1 MKLSLILAPLIAAK
15 VPHELIMDTI
25 LAFESQQTDA
35 LEKRREADRNRQ
47 ARVRQKEPVTLSHV
61 TRSPSR
67 SHAGVED
74 SSSKKDITGKKEKE
88 ESASASPSAP
98 KRASRLPA
106 NWIIPEDW
114 LNEAVAAGLSRQRA
128 LSEADRM
135 KNWSLSAKNGAKL
148 DWLAAWRNWFKDKAE
163 QQPAIR
169 SHSQAPPPPR
179 VVHGVT
185 AALARRYQR
194 QEPHE
199 QNPETGSD
207 NPDAERIPGDERQLR
222 LVAGHIRAAVGG
234 GFDRSG

>member
-1 MKLSLILAPLIAAK
+1 VKLSLILAPLIAAK
-15 VPHELIMDTI
+15 ADHAIIMDTI
-25 LAFESQQTDA
+25 LAFEAQQTDA

-47 ARVRQKEPVTLSHV
+47 ARQRQRDAVTLDHV

-67 SHAGVED
+67 SRAGVED
-74 SSSKKDITGKKEKE
+74 SSSKKEITGKKE

-106 NWIIPEDW
+106 DWIISDEW

-128 LSEADRM
+128 VSEADRM

-148 DWLAAWRNWFKDKAE
+148 DWRAAWRNWFKDKAE
-163 QQPAIR
+163 QQPAVR
-169 SHSQAPPPPR
+169 SQSQAPPPPR

-199 QNPETGSD
+199 QNPEIGSD
-207 NPDAERIPGDERQLR
+207 NADAERIPADERQLR

>member
-1 MKLSLILAPLIAAK
+1 MSAEIVRKLSALGLSLEQVAG
-15 VPHELIMDTI
+15 VMDIMD
-25 LAFESQQTDA
+25 AEAESRKEKGRERWHKWKANKGANVSKRLSTDA
-35 LEKRREADRNRQ
+35 NVSSLL
-47 ARVRQKEPVTLSHV
+47 VR
-61 TRSPSR
+61 
-67 SHAGVED
+67 VED
-74 SSSKKDITGKKEKE
+74 SSSKKDITGKKE

-106 NWIIPEDW
+106 NWIIPDEW
-114 LNEAVAAGLSRQRA
+114 LNEAIAAGLPRQRA

-148 DWLAAWRNWFKDKAE
+148 DWRAAWRNWFKDKAE

-169 SHSQAPPPPR
+169 SQSQAPPPPR

-199 QNPETGSD
+199 QNPEIGSD
-207 NPDAERIPGDERQLR
+207 NADAERIPADERQLR